1 MNQRGEGVVQKE
13 GGDAMAEKALIG
25 FGERLGVVDVRY
37 LSNKSKEMKASVVE
51 AFYKVVP
58 TEAIVKMA
66 SEGGIALL
74 QADDPSQSAEA
85 RASELKGQGYS
96 VFIRDLAEVRD
107 MMRDAGC

>member
-1 MNQRGEGVVQKE
+1 
-13 GGDAMAEKALIG
+13 MAEKALVG

-37 LSNKSKEMKASVVE
+37 LANKSREMKASLVE
-51 AFYKVVP
+51 AFYRVAP

-66 SEGGIALL
+66 EEGGIELL
-74 QADDPSQSAEA
+74 QSDDPSQDAEA

-96 VFIRDLAEVRD
+96 VFVRDLAEVRD